1 MLRILTAIALA
12 LAFVTVTACITEDDL
27 TLDQRHRQLSE
38 QLMCPVCDGQTIDQS
53 SATISEDMKSVIWQ
67 QLDEGRSNVEIRQYF
82 VDRYGEAVLAAPT
95 GSGLNITV
103 WTLPLVVAIAG
114 LAIVGAAYLRMR
126 IPKASAAASETD
138 GQSGEGN
145 SDTESDP
152 ALNPYLERVDAEL
165 DSAIGKSTQRN

>member
-38 QLMCPVCDGQTIDQS
+38 ELMCPVCDGQTIDQS
-53 SATISEDMKSVIWQ
+53 SAAISEDMKSVIWQ

-103 WTLPLVVAIAG
+103 WTLPLVVTIAG

-126 IPKASAAASETD
+126 IPKASATD
-138 GQSGEGN
+138 HDSGGQLDGDDSAG
-145 SDTESDP
+145 DTDP